1 MEYVYH
7 TVDVFTQSA
16 YSGAQISVFPQA
28 DGLDD
33 SQMQLIAKEMNHPET
48 VFVFPGSS
56 DVAAELRVFSP
67 AGERAVGS
75 HSVVAAARTLVHSK
89 ALPVSDRDCEVHFSQ
104 GKKIIDAVLS
114 YVDGRL
120 LTQLSMSVSPQIDR
134 YVPDNK
140 ELQQVLGLGPD
151 DIETLKAKTLFVSC
165 DTPYLIVPLRS
176 MDAVYR
182 ARFSLEAWSRSSAS
196 SVAVNEI
203 LVYCSETESLQTDF
217 HLRILG
223 EHIAHDDSPP
233 VGAAI
238 PAFVAS
244 LRDTRGLADGTH
256 TFWLERGHKAKRQ
269 SILQVEF
276 VKKSTAALKVRIG
289 GDAVLVAQ
297 GSILAPA
304 SRSPKAA

>member
-1 MEYVYH
+1 MEYAYH

-33 SQMQLIAKEMNHPET
+33 TQMALIAKEMNHPET

-89 ALPVSDRDCEVHFSQ
+89 ALLVADDDCVIHFAQ
-104 GKKIIDAVLS
+104 GRKIFDVVLS
-114 YVDGRL
+114 QKNGRL
-120 LTQLSMSVSPQIDR
+120 LTQLSMSVTPQIDR

-140 ELQQVLGLGPD
+140 ELQQVLGLGAN

-165 DTPYLIVPLRS
+165 DSPYLIVPLRS

-182 ARFSLEAWSRSSAS
+182 ARFNLEAWSRSSAS

-223 EHIAHDDSPP
+223 QYIAHEDSPP

-238 PAFVAS
+238 PAFAAS
-244 LRDTRGLADGTH
+244 LCDTRGLADGTH
-256 TFWLERGHKAKRQ
+256 TFWLERGHKASRQ

-276 VKKSTAALKVRIG
+276 VKKVTAALKIRIG

-297 GSILAPA
+297 GTILAPDTK
-304 SRSPKAA
+304 SLQAA